1 MSNAVHYSNRI
12 FVSGYQHDYATD
24 LGVIPMFSK
33 LDEVESRYEEVN
45 MALQRPDIASN
56 QTQYR
61 ALMKE
66 LGNLEKIVL
75 VYRDYKKKIENLK
88 ASKELLTAEQDAEM
102 RELIREEVKELEAVL
117 PDLEQQLKIALIPKD
132 PNDDKNIILEIR
144 AGAGGDEAALF
155 ADEMFRGY
163 MHYAT
168 SLGWKVEMISYSEG
182 NAGGAKEIIAS
193 VSGDS
198 VYSKLKYES
207 GVHRVQRVPKTEAAG
222 RIHTSTVTVAVIPE
236 VEINEIKIPMSD
248 VRIETMRSQGSGG
261 QSVNRTESAV
271 RVVHLPTGID
281 VKCQEGKSQSSNRE
295 RAFQIL
301 YAKLQQI
308 EDEKVRK
315 EASDVRLEQIGTGD
329 RSERI
334 RTYNFPQTRITDHR
348 IGLTIH
354 QLDQVMNGSFELL
367 IDPLVANFQAEALKK
382 QTSA

>member
-1 MSNAVHYSNRI
+1 
-12 FVSGYQHDYATD
+12 
-24 LGVIPMFSK
+24 MFSK

-45 MALQRPDIASN
+45 MSLQRPDIASN

-66 LGNLEKIVL
+66 VADLEKVVVL
-75 VYRDYKKKIENLK
+75 YRDFKKKTENLK
-88 ASKELLTAEQDAEM
+88 ASKDLFSNEQDAEM
-102 RELIREEVKELEAVL
+102 RELLREEIKELEAALPVL
-117 PDLEQQLKIALIPKD
+117 EEEIKIALIPKD
-132 PNDDKNIILEIR
+132 PKDDKNIILEIR
-144 AGAGGDEAALF
+144 AGAGGDEASLF
-155 ADEMFRGY
+155 ADELFRGY
-163 MHYAT
+163 MHFAST
-168 SLGWKVEMISYSEG
+168 QGWKVEMLSFSEG
-182 NAGGAKEIIAS
+182 NVGGAKEIIAS

-198 VYSKLKYES
+198 VYSKLKFES

-236 VEINEIKIPMSD
+236 VLETEIKINMNE
-248 VRIETMRSQGSGG
+248 VRVETMRSQGSGG

-281 VKCQEGKSQSSNRE
+281 VKCQEGKSQHANRD

-301 YAKLQQI
+301 AAKLQAI

-315 EASDVRLEQIGTGD
+315 EASDARLEQIGTGD

-354 QLDQVMNGSFELL
+354 QLDQVMSGQFGLL
-367 IDPLVANFQAEALKK
+367 IDPLAANFQAEALKR
-382 QTSA
+382 QSSANQ

>member
-1 MSNAVHYSNRI
+1 
-12 FVSGYQHDYATD
+12 
-24 LGVIPMFSK
+24 MFSK
-33 LDEVESRYEEVN
+33 LNEVESRYEEVN

-75 VYRDYKKKIENLK
+75 VYREYKKKTENLK
-88 ASKELLTAEQDAEM
+88 ASKELLTAEQDTEM
-102 RELIREEVKELEAVL
+102 RELIREEVKELETAL
-117 PDLEQQLKIALIPKD
+117 AELEQQLKIALIPKD

-144 AGAGGDEAALF
+144 AGAGGDEASLF
-155 ADEMFRGY
+155 ADELFRGY
-163 MHYAT
+163 IHYAST
-168 SLGWKVEMISYSEG
+168 QGWKVEMLSFSEG
-182 NAGGAKEIIAS
+182 NVGGAKEVIAS
-193 VSGDS
+193 ITGDS

-236 VEINEIKIPMSD
+236 VEVTEIKIPMSD

-271 RVVHLPTGID
+271 RVVHIPTGLD
-281 VKCQEGKSQSSNRE
+281 VKCQEGKSQSANRE

-308 EDEKVRK
+308 EDDKARK

-354 QLDQVMNGSFELL
+354 QLDQVMGGSFELL
-367 IDPLVANFQAEALKK
+367 IDPLIANFQAEALKR
-382 QTSA
+382 QTSAP

>member
-1 MSNAVHYSNRI
+1 
-12 FVSGYQHDYATD
+12 
-24 LGVIPMFSK
+24 SK
-33 LDEVESRYEEVN
+33 LNEVESRYEEVN

-66 LGNLEKIVL
+66 LGNLEKIVS
-75 VYRDYKKKIENLK
+75 VYRDYKKKTENLK
-88 ASKELLTAEQDAEM
+88 SSKELLTAEQDAEM
-102 RELIREEVKELEAVL
+102 RELIREEVKELEAAL
-117 PDLEQQLKIALIPKD
+117 PELEQQLKIALIPKD

-155 ADEMFRGY
+155 ADELFRGY
-163 MHYAT
+163 AHYAT
-168 SLGWKVEMISYSEG
+168 SQGWKVEMLSYSEG

-193 VSGDS
+193 VTGDS
-198 VYSKLKYES
+198 VFSKLKYES

-236 VEINEIKIPMSD
+236 VEVTEIKIPMSD

-271 RVVHLPTGID
+271 RVVHIPTGID
-281 VKCQEGKSQSSNRE
+281 VKCQEGKSQSTNRE

-308 EDEKVRK
+308 EDDKARK
-315 EASDVRLEQIGTGD
+315 EASDARLEQIGTGD

-354 QLDQVMNGSFELL
+354 QLDQVMNGAFELL
-367 IDPLVANFQAEALKK
+367 IDPLVANFQAEALKR

>member
-1 MSNAVHYSNRI
+1 
-12 FVSGYQHDYATD
+12 
-24 LGVIPMFSK
+24 MFSK
-33 LDEVESRYEEVN
+33 LAEVESRYEQVN
-45 MALQRPDIASN
+45 LQLQRPDIASD
-56 QTQYR
+56 QKQYR
-61 ALMKE
+61 AYMKE
-66 LGNLEKIVL
+66 LADLEKVVL
-75 VYRDYKKKIENLK
+75 VYRDYKTKSANLK
-88 ASKELLTAEQDAEM
+88 ASKELFTSETDTEM
-102 RELIREEVKELEAVL
+102 RELIREEIKELELEV
-117 PDLEQQLKIALIPKD
+117 PSLEQQLKILLIPKD
-132 PNDDKNIILEIR
+132 PNDEKNIILEIR
-144 AGAGGDEAALF
+144 AGAGGDEASLF
-155 ADEMFRGY
+155 ADELFRAY
-163 MHYAT
+163 VHYAGT
-168 SLGWKVEMISYSEG
+168 QGWKVEMLSFSEG
-182 NAGGAKEIIAS
+182 NVGGAKEVIAS

-236 VEINEIKIPMSD
+236 VEINEVKINMNE

-308 EDEKVRK
+308 EDEKNRK
-315 EASDVRLEQIGTGD
+315 EASDARLEQIGTGD

-354 QLDQVMNGSFELL
+354 QLDQVMGGGFELL
-367 IDPLVANFQAEALKK
+367 IDPLVANFQAEALKQ
-382 QTSA
+382 QTSAG

>member
-1 MSNAVHYSNRI
+1 
-12 FVSGYQHDYATD
+12 
-24 LGVIPMFSK
+24 MFSK

-66 LGNLEKIVL
+66 LGNLEKVVL
-75 VYRDYKKKIENLK
+75 VYRDFKKKTENLK
-88 ASKELLTAEQDAEM
+88 ASKELLTAEQDPEM
-102 RELIREEVKELEAVL
+102 REMIREEVKELEAAL
-117 PDLEQQLKIALIPKD
+117 PELEQQLKIALIPKD

-144 AGAGGDEAALF
+144 AGAGGDEASLF
-155 ADEMFRGY
+155 ADELFRGY
-163 MHYAT
+163 MHYA
-168 SLGWKVEMISYSEG
+168 SHQGWKVEMLSFSEG

-193 VSGDS
+193 VTGDS
-198 VYSKLKYES
+198 VFSKLKYES

-236 VEINEIKIPMSD
+236 VEINEIKIPMTD

-271 RVVHLPTGID
+271 RVVHIPTGID
-281 VKCQEGKSQSSNRE
+281 VKCQEGKSQSANRE

-308 EDEKVRK
+308 EDERARK
-315 EASDVRLEQIGTGD
+315 EASDVRLDQIGTGD

-354 QLDQVMNGSFELL
+354 QLDQVMSGEFENL
-367 IDPLVANFQAEALKK
+367 IDPLVAHFQAEALKR
-382 QTSA
+382 QTN

>member
-1 MSNAVHYSNRI
+1 
-12 FVSGYQHDYATD
+12 
-24 LGVIPMFSK
+24 MFSK

-88 ASKELLTAEQDAEM
+88 ASKELLTAEQDSEM
-102 RELIREEVKELEAVL
+102 RELIREEVKELEVAL
-117 PDLEQQLKIALIPKD
+117 PELEHQLKIALIPKD

-163 MHYAT
+163 MHYA
-168 SLGWKVEMISYSEG
+168 SAQGWKVEMISYSEG

-193 VSGDS
+193 VTGDS
-198 VYSKLKYES
+198 VFSKLKYES

-271 RVVHLPTGID
+271 RVVHIPTGLD
-281 VKCQEGKSQSSNRE
+281 VKCQEGKSQSANRE

-308 EDEKVRK
+308 EDEKARK

>member
-1 MSNAVHYSNRI
+1 
-12 FVSGYQHDYATD
+12 
-24 LGVIPMFSK
+24 MFSK
-33 LDEVESRYEEVN
+33 LEAVESRYEEVN
-45 MALQRPDIASN
+45 MALQRPDIASD
-56 QTQYR
+56 QVQYR

-66 LGNLEKIVL
+66 LGNLEKIVV
-75 VYRDYKKKIENLK
+75 VYRDFKKKTENLK
-88 ASKELLTAEQDAEM
+88 ASKELLTAEQDSEM
-102 RELIREEVKELEAVL
+102 RELIREEVKELEASI
-117 PDLEQQLKIALIPKD
+117 PELEQQLKIALIPRD
-132 PNDDKNIILEIR
+132 PNDDKNTILEIR
-144 AGAGGDEAALF
+144 AGAGGDEASLF
-155 ADEMFRGY
+155 AEELFRGY
-163 MHYAT
+163 THYAA
-168 SLGWKVEMISYSEG
+168 SQGWKVEMISFSEG

-193 VSGDS
+193 ITGDG
-198 VYSKLKYES
+198 VFSKMKFES

-236 VEINEIKIPMSD
+236 VEVSEIKIPMSD
-248 VRIETMRSQGSGG
+248 VRIETMRSQGAGG

-308 EDEKVRK
+308 EDDKVRK

-354 QLDQVMNGSFELL
+354 QLDQVMSGAFENL
-367 IDPLVANFQAEALKK
+367 IDPLIANFQAEALKK